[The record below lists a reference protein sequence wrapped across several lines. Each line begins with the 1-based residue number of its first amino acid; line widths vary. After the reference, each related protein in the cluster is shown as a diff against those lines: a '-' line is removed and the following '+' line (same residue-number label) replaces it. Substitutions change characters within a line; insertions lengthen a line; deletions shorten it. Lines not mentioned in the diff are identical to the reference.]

1 LNEAFCKEAAMA
13 GTLTKF
19 SKAMGQI
26 SSKTSNFV
34 APARL
39 SQRRSCKYIVLLL
52 TAVNVIHA
60 TASPNNDFCEHLEAL
75 IW

>member
-1 LNEAFCKEAAMA
+1 MA

-19 SKAMGQI
+19 SKAVGQI

-34 APARL
+34 APVHI
-39 SQRRSCKYIVLLL
+39 SQRRNCKYRILLL

-60 TASPNNDFCEHLEAL
+60 TASSNNDFCEHLEAL
-75 IW
+75 I

>member
-26 SSKTSNFV
+26 SSKTSNFA
-34 APARL
+34 APL
-39 SQRRSCKYIVLLL
+39 CLPQRRNCEYIILLL
-52 TAVNVIHA
+52 IAVNVIHA
-60 TASPNNDFCEHLEAL
+60 TASSNNDFCEHLEAL

>member
-1 LNEAFCKEAAMA
+1 LNEAFRKEAAMA

-19 SKAMGQI
+19 TKAVRQI

-34 APARL
+34 AAVRL
-39 SQRRSCKYIVLLL
+39 SQRRNCKYIVLSL

-60 TASPNNDFCEHLEAL
+60 TASFNNDFCEHLEAL

>member
-1 LNEAFCKEAAMA
+1 MA

-19 SKAMGQI
+19 SKAVGQI

-34 APARL
+34 APVVL
-39 SQRRSCKYIVLLL
+39 SQRRNCKYIVLLL

-60 TASPNNDFCEHLEAL
+60 TATSNNDFCEHLEAL
-75 IW
+75 TW